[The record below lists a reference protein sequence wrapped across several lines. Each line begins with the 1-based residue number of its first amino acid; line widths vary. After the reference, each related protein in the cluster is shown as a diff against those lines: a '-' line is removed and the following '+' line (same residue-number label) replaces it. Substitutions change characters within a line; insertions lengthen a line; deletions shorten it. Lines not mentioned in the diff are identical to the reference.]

1 MRRDVRVYLQDM
13 QIYLAQLASFTD
25 GRTSTDFH
33 EDLLLRR
40 AVERVHE
47 IVAEIMRRMVAVAP
61 ETADRVPDF
70 ARIISFRNV
79 IAHEYDRLDEDE
91 VWEITVERLPVLKQ
105 QIDAWALELGME
117 APPEP
122 AS

>member
-1 MRRDVRVYLQDM
+1 M

-47 IVAEIMRRMVAVAP
+47 IVAEIMRRMVAVAR
-61 ETADRVPDF
+61 ETADRIPDF
-70 ARIISFRNV
+70 ARIVSFRNV
-79 IAHEYDRLDEDE
+79 IAHEYGRLDEDE
-91 VWEITVERLPVLKQ
+91 VWEITVERQPV
-105 QIDAWALELGME
+105 
-117 APPEP
+117 
-122 AS
+122 